1 MKHIGVKVSEVLI
14 DDISLFID
22 EMRLLY
28 NIINE
33 FTIYKQLLSDELVQD
48 KLLAMIVYKNIF
60 PSDFVELSNYKGI
73 LYKTINKKQE
83 YMKQKRE
90 KIDDEILKHK
100 DEIKNL
106 DTLKIKDIKELRAVY
121 ILQYANRLKGIKSFH
136 INDTDYD
143 INGVLE
149 DDIFFLF
156 HRRRNSV

>member
-90 KIDDEILKHK
+90 KK
-100 DEIKNL
+100 
-106 DTLKIKDIKELRAVY
+106 
-121 ILQYANRLKGIKSFH
+121 
-136 INDTDYD
+136 
-143 INGVLE
+143 
-149 DDIFFLF
+149 
-156 HRRRNSV
+156 